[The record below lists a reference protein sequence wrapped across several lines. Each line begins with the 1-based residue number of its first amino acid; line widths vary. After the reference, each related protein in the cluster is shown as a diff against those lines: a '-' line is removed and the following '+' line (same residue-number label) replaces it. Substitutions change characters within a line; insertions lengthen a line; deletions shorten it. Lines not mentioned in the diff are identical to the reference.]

1 MQPVF
6 DDRLVKEAP
15 GNQGTKS
22 EKWARMVCIIEKS
35 QVHSELGNE
44 TPRTSVKCKW
54 HNTCLTSEFI
64 EHLQFSVI

>member
-44 TPRTSVKCKW
+44 TPRTSVNGII
-54 HNTCLTSEFI
+54 HVLPPSLLSI
-64 EHLQFSVI
+64 FSFL